1 MPDQLPIGSGK
12 EFKGVYDRQ
21 TRHIHAFTENNN
33 GMKAA
38 SDKDLTM
45 DSPELEQEL
54 GSELYERLVDD
65 IEL

>member
-1 MPDQLPIGSGK
+1 
-12 EFKGVYDRQ
+12 
-21 TRHIHAFTENNN
+21 
-33 GMKAA
+33 MKAA

-65 IEL
+65 IELSNEDGVYSFEFENQKMETPKTRR